1 MRKVKSLFLIG
12 TVFVLCL
19 FSFVI
24 VGADEG
30 GYKISDYK
38 FEGTYHK
45 NNTVSVT
52 ETIKVQFTESRHGI
66 YRTMPLFMEAK
77 RDVGNGKKE
86 VLKYQNEVKDVD
98 VADWNYS
105 TDIDDNYYDIKI
117 GDRSEYVDGDQ
128 TYKISYTYVMPDDR
142 VDTGDLIFY
151 SVLGADWGAYIDHF
165 SFDMKFDKAITDKE
179 KENFKIYSG
188 SYGKQGNDLDV
199 KKYFKESAQS
209 GKVNEVTGEAFDIA
223 PRQAITLYCPVH
235 EGYFVGAKKV
245 SKTIPMILLIAA
257 AILALLV
264 LIYELFKKQ
273 KKPVQTVEF
282 YPPEGMSSAEVGV
295 IIDEMADDIDLI
307 SLIPWW
313 GEKGYLTIEE
323 VPDKKGREG
332 KHASL
337 LLHKVKEL
345 PADAPLYQRTL
356 FDALFA
362 TNPRNLDDLPRS
374 FSDSFS
380 SAKQNLGAEFR
391 GEKQLSTGKFK
402 AGALLF
408 LACAAYFGA
417 LATSSM
423 ISLKENLIFGAIS
436 AIAILAL
443 GLFRLVSYGQ
453 DKVRTKGKWI
463 TYCIA
468 LLVLAGVS
476 IGTMFAA
483 TFDGD
488 TFFKFPVYLG
498 VFAVLLVDGIFI
510 GRLVVP
516 TDFKLQYYGKLLGLK
531 QFIKTAEIEKLQMLI
546 DEDPSYFFNVLP
558 YAMVFGLSDHWAKQ
572 FKNLKVK
579 PPTWYYGYNA
589 MYWNAFYFNSMLLSG
604 LRDPIQHLRTEA
616 MMKAAASAASSGFSG
631 GGGGGGG
638 GGSW

>member
-1 MRKVKSLFLIG
+1 MRKIKSLFLIG

-30 GYKISDYK
+30 GYRIEDYK

-45 NNTVSVT
+45 NNTVSVE

-77 RDVGNGKKE
+77 RDVGDGKKE
-86 VLKYQNEVKDVD
+86 VLKYQNEVKDVN
-98 VADWNYS
+98 VENWNYS
-105 TDIDDNYYDIKI
+105 TDVEDNYYDIKI
-117 GDRSEYVDGDQ
+117 GNRSEYVDGTQ

-142 VDTGDLIFY
+142 VKTGDLIFY
-151 SVLGADWGAYIDHF
+151 SVLGADWNVDIEHF
-165 SFDMKFDKAITDKE
+165 AFDMKFEEALTDKE
-179 KENFKIYSG
+179 VDNFKVYSG
-188 SYGKQGNDLDV
+188 AFGGEDNSLDV
-199 KKYFKESAQS
+199 QCDITNDEVS
-209 GKVNEVTGEAFDIA
+209 GETTGIA

-235 EGYFVGAKKV
+235 EGYFVGAKTV
-245 SKTIPMILLIAA
+245 SKTIPMVLLIVAVALAALLLLYILL
-257 AILALLV
+257 
-264 LIYELFKKQ
+264 KKQ
-273 KKPVQTVEF
+273 KKAVQTVEF

-295 IIDEMADDIDLI
+295 IVDEMADDIDLI

-391 GEKQLSTGKFK
+391 GEKQLSTGKVK

-436 AIAILAL
+436 AIAVLAL

-453 DKVRTKGKWI
+453 DKVRTKGKWL

-468 LLVLAGVS
+468 LLVLAAVS

-483 TFDGD
+483 TADGD

-498 VFAVLLVDGIFI
+498 VVAALVIDGIFI

-616 MMKAAASAASSGFSG
+616 MVKAAASAASSGFSG

>member
-1 MRKVKSLFLIG
+1 MRLIKSLFLIG
-12 TVFVLCL
+12 TISILCL
-19 FSFVI
+19 FSFVF

-30 GYKISDYK
+30 GYRIEDYK

-45 NNTVSVT
+45 NNTVTVE

-66 YRTMPLFMEAK
+66 YRTMPLFMDVK

-86 VLKYQNEVKDVD
+86 VLKYQNDVKDVNVENWD
-98 VADWNYS
+98 YD
-105 TDIDDNYYDIKI
+105 TDREDNYFDIKI
-117 GDRSEYVDGDQ
+117 GSRGTYVDGDQ
-128 TYKISYTYVMPDDR
+128 TYKLSYTYVMPDDR
-142 VDTGDLIFY
+142 VKTGDLIFY
-151 SVLGADWGAYIDHF
+151 SVLGADWNVDIEHF
-165 SFDMKFDKAITDKE
+165 AFNMKFEEPLTDKE
-179 KENFKIYSG
+179 KDGFKIYSG
-188 SYGKQGNDLDV
+188 TYGGQTNGLDV
-199 KKYFKESAQS
+199 QTDITNSEIS
-209 GKVNEVTGEAFDIA
+209 GEASGIA

-235 EGYFVGAKKV
+235 EGYFVGAKTV
-245 SKTIPMILLIAA
+245 SKTIPMVLIIAA
-257 AILALLV
+257 AALSALL
-264 LIYELFKKQ
+264 LLYILLKKQ
-273 KKPVQTVEF
+273 KKAVQTVEF

-332 KHASL
+332 KHAAL

-391 GEKQLSTGKFK
+391 GEKQLSTGKVK

-423 ISLKENLIFGAIS
+423 ISLKENLVFGAIS
-436 AIAILAL
+436 AIAVLAL

-453 DKVRTKGKWI
+453 DKVRTKGKWV

-468 LLVLAGVS
+468 LLVLAAVS
-476 IGTMFAA
+476 FGTMFAA
-483 TFDGD
+483 TADND

-498 VFAVLLVDGIFI
+498 VLAVLVIDGIFI

-516 TDFKLQYYGKLLGLK
+516 TEFKLQYYGKLLGLK

-589 MYWNAFYFNSMLLSG
+589 MYWNAFYFNTMLLSG

-616 MMKAAASAASSGFSG
+616 MVKAAASAASSGFSG